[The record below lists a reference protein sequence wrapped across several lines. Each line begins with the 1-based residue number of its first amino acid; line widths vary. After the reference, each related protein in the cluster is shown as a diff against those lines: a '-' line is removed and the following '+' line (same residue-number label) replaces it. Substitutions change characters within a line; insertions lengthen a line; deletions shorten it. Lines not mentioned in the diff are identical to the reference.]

1 MSYRNGRFEV
11 EQTLI
16 NPSGSTHHINNAP
29 KNTRLKLVYSAK
41 DDAGNLIVNETSE
54 FSQVYPAPSVKEQA
68 YTDGDV
74 FPLANSMSPVT
85 YDTILEVKI
94 TELVPMTVTGDVYS
108 SSLRQLPSV
117 ATVLQVVTRELELYT
132 AEPDY
137 YNVNG
142 KRDMGSI
149 ATILEVRKL
158 DYSSL
163 G

>member
-1 MSYRNGRFEV
+1 
-11 EQTLI
+11 
-16 NPSGSTHHINNAP
+16 
-29 KNTRLKLVYSAK
+29 
-41 DDAGNLIVNETSE
+41 LIVNETSE

-94 TELVPMTVTGDVYS
+94 TELIPMTVTGDDYS
-108 SSLRQLPSV
+108 STVQTPPSG
-117 ATVLQVVTRELELYT
+117 ATVLQVVTRELMLYT
-132 AEPDY
+132 AGSEY
-137 YNVNG
+137 FNVNG

>member
-1 MSYRNGRFEV
+1 
-11 EQTLI
+11 
-16 NPSGSTHHINNAP
+16 
-29 KNTRLKLVYSAK
+29 
-41 DDAGNLIVNETSE
+41 
-54 FSQVYPAPSVKEQA
+54 
-68 YTDGDV
+68 
-74 FPLANSMSPVT
+74 MSPVT

-108 SSLRQLPSV
+108 SSTVQTPPNV
-117 ATVLQVVTRELELYT
+117 AEVLQVVTRELALYA
-132 AEPDY
+132 AEPEY

>member
-1 MSYRNGRFEV
+1 
-11 EQTLI
+11 
-16 NPSGSTHHINNAP
+16 
-29 KNTRLKLVYSAK
+29 
-41 DDAGNLIVNETSE
+41 
-54 FSQVYPAPSVKEQA
+54 
-68 YTDGDV
+68 
-74 FPLANSMSPVT
+74 MSPVT

-94 TELVPMTVTGDVYS
+94 TELIPMTVTGDVFS